1 MLTRLINWDVLIMHL
16 YLWHHLRHRL
26 IAGFILL
33 AAALPYPAT
42 GETPPTVLV
51 IGDSLSAAYGMDMEQ
66 GWVHLL
72 AEKLSDQSPGAS
84 VINASISGD
93 TTGGGAQRLP
103 SLLEQH
109 EPSIVIIELG
119 GNDGLRAY
127 PIKQMR
133 NNLAAMTDASLAQGA
148 KVLLLAAE
156 APPNLGRRYTTLFRE
171 SYSQL
176 ANGDNVIAL
185 PFIVES
191 IFLSS
196 ELMQSDR
203 THPNASAQPL
213 LLDVVWPT
221 LSSLLGSS
229 DHE

>member
-1 MLTRLINWDVLIMHL
+1 MLVALVLTTS
-16 YLWHHLRHRL
+16 
-26 IAGFILL
+26 AS
-33 AAALPYPAT
+33 AEP
-42 GETPPTVLV
+42 PPTVLV

-72 AEKLSDQSPGAS
+72 SEKLSDQSPRAT
-84 VINASISGD
+84 VVNASISGD

-109 EPSIVIIELG
+109 EPSVVIIELG

-133 NNLAAMTDASLAQGA
+133 ANLATMTQASLEHGA

-176 ANGDNVIAL
+176 ANDENVIAL

-196 ELMQSDR
+196 DLMQSDR
-203 THPNASAQPL
+203 THPNATAQPL

-221 LSSLLGSS
+221 LTSLLGSP
-229 DHE
+229 ENE

>member
-1 MLTRLINWDVLIMHL
+1 MLVALVL
-16 YLWHHLRHRL
+16 
-26 IAGFILL
+26 
-33 AAALPYPAT
+33 AT
-42 GETPPTVLV
+42 SASAEPPPTVLV
-51 IGDSLSAAYGMDMEQ
+51 IGDSLSADYGMDIEQ

-72 AEKLSDQSPGAS
+72 SEKLSDQSPRAT
-84 VINASISGD
+84 VVNASISGD

-109 EPSIVIIELG
+109 EPSVVIIELG

-133 NNLAAMTDASLAQGA
+133 ANLATMTQASLEQGA

-176 ANGDNVIAL
+176 ANDENVIAL

-196 ELMQSDR
+196 DLMQSDR
-203 THPNASAQPL
+203 THPNATAQPL

-221 LSSLLGSS
+221 LTSLLGSP
-229 DHE
+229 ENE

>member
-1 MLTRLINWDVLIMHL
+1 M
-16 YLWHHLRHRL
+16 
-26 IAGFILL
+26 L
-33 AAALPYPAT
+33 AAAFPCPAT

-109 EPSIVIIELG
+109 EPNIVIIELG

-133 NNLAAMTDASLAQGA
+133 ANLAKMTQASLEQGA

-176 ANGDNVIAL
+176 ANDENVVAL

-196 ELMQSDR
+196 DLMQSDR
-203 THPNASAQPL
+203 THPNATAQPL

-221 LSSLLGSS
+221 LTRLLGSPE
-229 DHE
+229 DE

>member
-1 MLTRLINWDVLIMHL
+1 M
-16 YLWHHLRHRL
+16 
-26 IAGFILL
+26 L

-42 GETPPTVLV
+42 GETAPTVLV

-103 SLLEQH
+103 LLLEQH
-109 EPSIVIIELG
+109 EPSVVIIELG

-133 NNLAAMTDASLAQGA
+133 NNLAAMTEASLAQGA

-176 ANGDNVIAL
+176 ANGDTVVAI
-185 PFIVES
+185 PFIVET

-203 THPNASAQPL
+203 THPNPSAQPL

-221 LSSLLGSS
+221 LNGLIGLT
-229 DHE
+229 DNE

>member
-1 MLTRLINWDVLIMHL
+1 MLVALVLTTS
-16 YLWHHLRHRL
+16 
-26 IAGFILL
+26 AS
-33 AAALPYPAT
+33 AEP
-42 GETPPTVLV
+42 PPTVLV
-51 IGDSLSAAYGMDMEQ
+51 IGDSLSAAYGMDIEQ

-72 AEKLSDQSPGAS
+72 SEKLSDQSPRAT
-84 VINASISGD
+84 VVNASISGD

-109 EPSIVIIELG
+109 EPSVVIIELG

-133 NNLAAMTDASLAQGA
+133 ANLAKMTQASLEQGA

-176 ANGDNVIAL
+176 ANDENVVAL

-196 ELMQSDR
+196 DLMQSDR
-203 THPNASAQPL
+203 THPNATAQPL

-221 LSSLLGSS
+221 LTSLLGSP
-229 DHE
+229 ENE

>member
-1 MLTRLINWDVLIMHL
+1 MLVALVL
-16 YLWHHLRHRL
+16 
-26 IAGFILL
+26 
-33 AAALPYPAT
+33 AT
-42 GETPPTVLV
+42 SASAEPPPTVLV
-51 IGDSLSAAYGMDMEQ
+51 IGDSLSAAYGMDIEQ

-72 AEKLSDQSPGAS
+72 SEKLSDQSPRAT
-84 VINASISGD
+84 VVNASISGD

-109 EPSIVIIELG
+109 EPSVVIIELG

-133 NNLAAMTDASLAQGA
+133 ANLATMTQASLEQGA

-176 ANGDNVIAL
+176 ANDENVIAL

-196 ELMQSDR
+196 DLMQSDR
-203 THPNASAQPL
+203 THPNATAQPL

-221 LSSLLGSS
+221 LTSLLGSPE
-229 DHE
+229 DE

>member
-1 MLTRLINWDVLIMHL
+1 MHF
-16 YLWHHLRHRL
+16 YLWHHLRDRL
-26 IAGFILL
+26 VAGFMLVAFAISNPVK
-33 AAALPYPAT
+33 A
-42 GETPPTVLV
+42 EIPPTVLV

-72 AEKLSDQSPGAS
+72 SEKLSDQSPGAT

-109 EPSIVIIELG
+109 EPTIVIIELG

-133 NNLAAMTDASLAQGA
+133 NHLGEMTDAALNEGA

-171 SYSQL
+171 SYSEL
-176 ANGDNVIAL
+176 ANGDTVVAL

-196 ELMQSDR
+196 DLMQSDR
-203 THPNASAQPL
+203 THPNANAQPL

-221 LSSLLGSS
+221 LISLLGVT
-229 DHE
+229 ENE

>member
-1 MLTRLINWDVLIMHL
+1 MLVALVL
-16 YLWHHLRHRL
+16 
-26 IAGFILL
+26 ANS
-33 AAALPYPAT
+33 ASAEP
-42 GETPPTVLV
+42 PPTVLV

-72 AEKLSDQSPGAS
+72 SEKLSDQSPGAT
-84 VINASISGD
+84 VVNASISGD

-103 SLLEQH
+103 PLLEQH
-109 EPSIVIIELG
+109 EPSVVIIELG

-133 NNLAAMTDASLAQGA
+133 ANLAKMTQASLEQGA

-176 ANGDNVIAL
+176 ANDENVVAL

-196 ELMQSDR
+196 DLMQSDR
-203 THPNASAQPL
+203 THPNATAQPL

-221 LSSLLGSS
+221 LTSLIGSP
-229 DHE
+229 ENE

>member
-1 MLTRLINWDVLIMHL
+1 MLVALVL
-16 YLWHHLRHRL
+16 
-26 IAGFILL
+26 ANS
-33 AAALPYPAT
+33 ASAEP
-42 GETPPTVLV
+42 PPTVLV

-72 AEKLSDQSPGAS
+72 SEKLSDQSPGAT
-84 VINASISGD
+84 VVNASISGD

-103 SLLEQH
+103 PLLVQH
-109 EPSIVIIELG
+109 EPSVVIIELG

-133 NNLAAMTDASLAQGA
+133 ANLAKMTQASLEQGA

-176 ANGDNVIAL
+176 ANDENVVAL

-196 ELMQSDR
+196 DLMQSDR
-203 THPNASAQPL
+203 THPNATAQPL

-221 LSSLLGSS
+221 LTRLLGSP
-229 DHE
+229 ENE

>member
-1 MLTRLINWDVLIMHL
+1 MLVALVL
-16 YLWHHLRHRL
+16 
-26 IAGFILL
+26 ANS
-33 AAALPYPAT
+33 ASAEP
-42 GETPPTVLV
+42 PPTVLV

-72 AEKLSDQSPGAS
+72 SEKLSDQSPGAT
-84 VINASISGD
+84 VVNASISGD

-103 SLLEQH
+103 PLLEQH
-109 EPSIVIIELG
+109 EPSVVIIELG

-133 NNLAAMTDASLAQGA
+133 ANLAKMTQASLEQGA

-176 ANGDNVIAL
+176 ANNENVVAL

-196 ELMQSDR
+196 DLMQSDR
-203 THPNASAQPL
+203 THPNATAQPL

-221 LSSLLGSS
+221 LTSLIGSP
-229 DHE
+229 ENE

>member
-1 MLTRLINWDVLIMHL
+1 MLVALVL
-16 YLWHHLRHRL
+16 
-26 IAGFILL
+26 
-33 AAALPYPAT
+33 AT
-42 GETPPTVLV
+42 SASAEPPPTVLV
-51 IGDSLSAAYGMDMEQ
+51 IGDSLSAAYGMDIEQ

-72 AEKLSDQSPGAS
+72 SEKLSDQSPRAT
-84 VINASISGD
+84 VVNASISGD

-109 EPSIVIIELG
+109 EPSVVIIELG

-133 NNLAAMTDASLAQGA
+133 ANLATMTQASLEQGA

-176 ANGDNVIAL
+176 ANDENVVAL

-196 ELMQSDR
+196 DLMQSDR
-203 THPNASAQPL
+203 THPNATAQPL

-221 LSSLLGSS
+221 LTSLLGSP
-229 DHE
+229 ENE

>member
-1 MLTRLINWDVLIMHL
+1 MLVALVL
-16 YLWHHLRHRL
+16 
-26 IAGFILL
+26 ANS
-33 AAALPYPAT
+33 ASAEP
-42 GETPPTVLV
+42 PPTVLV

-72 AEKLSDQSPGAS
+72 SEKLSDQSPGAT
-84 VINASISGD
+84 VVNASISGD

-103 SLLEQH
+103 PLLEQH
-109 EPSIVIIELG
+109 EPSVVIIELG

-133 NNLAAMTDASLAQGA
+133 ANLAKMTQASLEQGA

-176 ANGDNVIAL
+176 ANDENVVAL

-196 ELMQSDR
+196 DLMQSDR
-203 THPNASAQPL
+203 THPNATAQPL

-221 LSSLLGSS
+221 LTSLLGSPKN
-229 DHE
+229 E

>member
-1 MLTRLINWDVLIMHL
+1 MLVALVL
-16 YLWHHLRHRL
+16 
-26 IAGFILL
+26 
-33 AAALPYPAT
+33 AT
-42 GETPPTVLV
+42 SASAEPPPTVLV
-51 IGDSLSAAYGMDMEQ
+51 IGDSLSAAYGMDIEQ

-72 AEKLSDQSPGAS
+72 SEKLSDQSPRAT
-84 VINASISGD
+84 VVNASISGD

-109 EPSIVIIELG
+109 EPSVVIIELG

-133 NNLAAMTDASLAQGA
+133 ANLATMTQASLEQGA

-176 ANGDNVIAL
+176 ANDENVIAL

-196 ELMQSDR
+196 DLMQSDR
-203 THPNASAQPL
+203 THPNATAQPL

-221 LSSLLGSS
+221 LTSLLGSP
-229 DHE
+229 ENE

>member
-1 MLTRLINWDVLIMHL
+1 MLVALVLTTS
-16 YLWHHLRHRL
+16 
-26 IAGFILL
+26 AS
-33 AAALPYPAT
+33 AEP
-42 GETPPTVLV
+42 PPTVLV
-51 IGDSLSAAYGMDMEQ
+51 IGDSLSAAYGMDIEQ

-72 AEKLSDQSPGAS
+72 SEKLSDQSPRAT
-84 VINASISGD
+84 VVNASISGD

-109 EPSIVIIELG
+109 EPSVVIIELG

-133 NNLAAMTDASLAQGA
+133 ANLATMTQASLEQGA

-176 ANGDNVIAL
+176 ANDENVIAL

-196 ELMQSDR
+196 DLMQSDR
-203 THPNASAQPL
+203 THPNATAQPL

-221 LSSLLGSS
+221 LTSLLGSP
-229 DHE
+229 ENE

>member
-1 MLTRLINWDVLIMHL
+1 MALVL
-16 YLWHHLRHRL
+16 
-26 IAGFILL
+26 ANS
-33 AAALPYPAT
+33 ASAEP
-42 GETPPTVLV
+42 PPTVLV

-72 AEKLSDQSPGAS
+72 SEKLSDQSPGAT
-84 VINASISGD
+84 VVNASISGD

-103 SLLEQH
+103 PLLEQH
-109 EPSIVIIELG
+109 EPSVVIIELG

-133 NNLAAMTDASLAQGA
+133 ANLAKMTQASLEQGA

-176 ANGDNVIAL
+176 ANDENVVAL

-196 ELMQSDR
+196 DLMQSDR
-203 THPNASAQPL
+203 THPNATAQPL

-221 LSSLLGSS
+221 LTSLIGSP
-229 DHE
+229 ENE

>member
-1 MLTRLINWDVLIMHL
+1 MLVALVL
-16 YLWHHLRHRL
+16 
-26 IAGFILL
+26 
-33 AAALPYPAT
+33 AT
-42 GETPPTVLV
+42 SASAEPPPTVLV
-51 IGDSLSAAYGMDMEQ
+51 IGDSLSAAYGMDIEQ

-72 AEKLSDQSPGAS
+72 SEKLSDQSPRATVG
-84 VINASISGD
+84 NASISGD

-103 SLLEQH
+103 SLLEQP
-109 EPSIVIIELG
+109 EPSVVIIELG

-127 PIKQMR
+127 PVKQMR
-133 NNLAAMTDASLAQGA
+133 ANLATMTQASLEQGA

-176 ANGDNVIAL
+176 ANDENVIAL

-196 ELMQSDR
+196 DLMQSDR
-203 THPNASAQPL
+203 THPNATAQPL

-221 LSSLLGSS
+221 LTSLLGSP
-229 DHE
+229 ENE

>member
-1 MLTRLINWDVLIMHL
+1 MASASHFPVT
-16 YLWHHLRHRL
+16 
-26 IAGFILL
+26 A
-33 AAALPYPAT
+33 
-42 GETPPTVLV
+42 ETPPTVLV
-51 IGDSLSAAYGMDMEQ
+51 VGDSLSAAYGMDMDQ

-72 AEKLSDQSPGAS
+72 AERLSDESPGAS

-103 SLLEQH
+103 SLLERH

-133 NNLAAMTDASLAQGA
+133 DNLTTMTEASLAQGA

-176 ANGDNVIAL
+176 ANGENVVVL

-203 THPNASAQPL
+203 THPNVLAQPL
-213 LLDVVWPT
+213 LLDVVWPAVN
-221 LSSLLGSS
+221 SLLGSS
-229 DHE
+229 DDE

>member
-1 MLTRLINWDVLIMHL
+1 MLVALVLTTS
-16 YLWHHLRHRL
+16 
-26 IAGFILL
+26 AS
-33 AAALPYPAT
+33 AEP
-42 GETPPTVLV
+42 PPTVLV
-51 IGDSLSAAYGMDMEQ
+51 IGDSLSAAYGMDIEQ

-72 AEKLSDQSPGAS
+72 SEKLSDQSPRAT
-84 VINASISGD
+84 VVNASISGD

-109 EPSIVIIELG
+109 EPSVVIIELG

-133 NNLAAMTDASLAQGA
+133 ANLATMTQASLEQGA

-176 ANGDNVIAL
+176 ANDENVIAL

-196 ELMQSDR
+196 DLMQSDR
-203 THPNASAQPL
+203 THPNATAQPL

-221 LSSLLGSS
+221 LTSLIGSP
-229 DHE
+229 ENE

>member
-1 MLTRLINWDVLIMHL
+1 MLVALVLTTS
-16 YLWHHLRHRL
+16 
-26 IAGFILL
+26 AS
-33 AAALPYPAT
+33 AEP
-42 GETPPTVLV
+42 PPTVLV
-51 IGDSLSAAYGMDMEQ
+51 IGDSLSAAYGMDIEQ

-72 AEKLSDQSPGAS
+72 SEKLSDQSPRAT
-84 VINASISGD
+84 VVNASISGD

-109 EPSIVIIELG
+109 EPSVVIIELG

-133 NNLAAMTDASLAQGA
+133 ANLAKMTQASLEQGA

-176 ANGDNVIAL
+176 ANDENVVAL

-196 ELMQSDR
+196 DLMQSDR
-203 THPNASAQPL
+203 THPNATAQPL

-221 LSSLLGSS
+221 LTSLIGSP
-229 DHE
+229 ENE

>member
-1 MLTRLINWDVLIMHL
+1 MLVALVLTTS
-16 YLWHHLRHRL
+16 
-26 IAGFILL
+26 AS
-33 AAALPYPAT
+33 AEP
-42 GETPPTVLV
+42 PPTVLV
-51 IGDSLSAAYGMDMEQ
+51 IGDSLSAAYGMDIEQ

-72 AEKLSDQSPGAS
+72 SEKLSDQSPRAT
-84 VINASISGD
+84 VVNASISGD

-109 EPSIVIIELG
+109 EPSVVIIELG

-133 NNLAAMTDASLAQGA
+133 ANLATMTQASLEQGA

-176 ANGDNVIAL
+176 ANDENVIAL

-196 ELMQSDR
+196 DLMQSDR
-203 THPNASAQPL
+203 THPNATAQPL

-221 LSSLLGSS
+221 LTSLLGSPE
-229 DHE
+229 DE

>member
-1 MLTRLINWDVLIMHL
+1 MLVALVLTTS
-16 YLWHHLRHRL
+16 
-26 IAGFILL
+26 AS
-33 AAALPYPAT
+33 AEP
-42 GETPPTVLV
+42 PPTVLV
-51 IGDSLSAAYGMDMEQ
+51 IGDSLSAAYGMDIEQ

-72 AEKLSDQSPGAS
+72 SEKLSDQSPRAT
-84 VINASISGD
+84 VVNASISGD

-109 EPSIVIIELG
+109 EPSVVIIELG

-133 NNLAAMTDASLAQGA
+133 ANLATMTQASLEHGA

-176 ANGDNVIAL
+176 ANDENVVAL

-196 ELMQSDR
+196 DLMQSDR
-203 THPNASAQPL
+203 THPNATAQPL

-221 LSSLLGSS
+221 LTSLLGSP
-229 DHE
+229 ENE

>member
-1 MLTRLINWDVLIMHL
+1 
-16 YLWHHLRHRL
+16 
-26 IAGFILL
+26 
-33 AAALPYPAT
+33 
-42 GETPPTVLV
+42 
-51 IGDSLSAAYGMDMEQ
+51 MEQ

-72 AEKLSDQSPGAS
+72 AEKLSDESPGAT

-103 SLLEQH
+103 SLLKQH
-109 EPSIVIIELG
+109 EPNIVIIELG

-133 NNLAAMTDASLAQGA
+133 NNLGAMTEASLARGA
-148 KVLLLAAE
+148 KVILLAAE
-156 APPNLGRRYTTLFRE
+156 APPNLGRRYTTLFRDSFSRLE
-171 SYSQL
+171 
-176 ANGDNVIAL
+176 NGKNVVTL

-221 LSSLLGSS
+221 LTRLLGSF
-229 DHE
+229 DHQ

>member
-1 MLTRLINWDVLIMHL
+1 MALVL
-16 YLWHHLRHRL
+16 
-26 IAGFILL
+26 ANS
-33 AAALPYPAT
+33 ASAEP
-42 GETPPTVLV
+42 PPTVLV

-72 AEKLSDQSPGAS
+72 SEKLSDQSPGATVVNS
-84 VINASISGD
+84 SISGD

-103 SLLEQH
+103 PLLEQH
-109 EPSIVIIELG
+109 EPSVVIIELG

-133 NNLAAMTDASLAQGA
+133 ANLAKMTQASLEQGA

-176 ANGDNVIAL
+176 ANDENVVAL

-196 ELMQSDR
+196 DLMQSDR
-203 THPNASAQPL
+203 THPNATAQPL

-221 LSSLLGSS
+221 LTSLLGSP
-229 DHE
+229 ENE

>member
-1 MLTRLINWDVLIMHL
+1 MLVALVL
-16 YLWHHLRHRL
+16 
-26 IAGFILL
+26 ANS
-33 AAALPYPAT
+33 ASAEP
-42 GETPPTVLV
+42 PPTVLV

-72 AEKLSDQSPGAS
+72 SEKLSDQSPGAT
-84 VINASISGD
+84 VVNASISGD

-103 SLLEQH
+103 PLLEQH
-109 EPSIVIIELG
+109 EPSVVIIELG

-133 NNLAAMTDASLAQGA
+133 ANLAKMTQASLEQGA

-176 ANGDNVIAL
+176 ANDENVVAL

-196 ELMQSDR
+196 DLMQSDR
-203 THPNASAQPL
+203 THPNATAQPL

-221 LSSLLGSS
+221 LTRLLGSPE
-229 DHE
+229 DE

>member
-1 MLTRLINWDVLIMHL
+1 MLVAL
-16 YLWHHLRHRL
+16 
-26 IAGFILL
+26 LL
-33 AAALPYPAT
+33 ANPASA
-42 GETPPTVLV
+42 EPPPTVLV

-72 AEKLSDQSPGAS
+72 SEKLSDQSPGAT
-84 VINASISGD
+84 VVNASISGD

-103 SLLEQH
+103 PLLEQH
-109 EPSIVIIELG
+109 EPSVVIIELG

-133 NNLAAMTDASLAQGA
+133 ANLATMTQASLEQGA

-176 ANGDNVIAL
+176 ANDENVVAL

-196 ELMQSDR
+196 DLMQGDR
-203 THPNASAQPL
+203 THPDATAQPL

-221 LSSLLGSS
+221 LTRLLGSP
-229 DHE
+229 ENE

>member
-1 MLTRLINWDVLIMHL
+1 MALVL
-16 YLWHHLRHRL
+16 
-26 IAGFILL
+26 ANS
-33 AAALPYPAT
+33 ASAEP
-42 GETPPTVLV
+42 PPTVLV

-72 AEKLSDQSPGAS
+72 SEKLSDQSPGAT
-84 VINASISGD
+84 VVNASISGD

-109 EPSIVIIELG
+109 EPSVVIIELG

-133 NNLAAMTDASLAQGA
+133 TNLAKMTQASLEQGA

-176 ANGDNVIAL
+176 ANDENVIAL

-196 ELMQSDR
+196 DLMQSDR
-203 THPNASAQPL
+203 THPNATAQPL

-221 LSSLLGSS
+221 LTSLLGSP
-229 DHE
+229 ENE

>member
-1 MLTRLINWDVLIMHL
+1 MLVALVL
-16 YLWHHLRHRL
+16 
-26 IAGFILL
+26 
-33 AAALPYPAT
+33 AT
-42 GETPPTVLV
+42 SASAEPPPTVLV
-51 IGDSLSAAYGMDMEQ
+51 IGDSLSAAYGMDIEQ

-72 AEKLSDQSPGAS
+72 SEKLSDQSPRAT
-84 VINASISGD
+84 VVNASISGD

-109 EPSIVIIELG
+109 EPSVVIIELG

-133 NNLAAMTDASLAQGA
+133 ANLATMTQASLEHGA

-176 ANGDNVIAL
+176 ANDENVIAL

-196 ELMQSDR
+196 DLMQSDR
-203 THPNASAQPL
+203 THPNATAQPL

-221 LSSLLGSS
+221 LTSLLGSP
-229 DHE
+229 ENE

>member
-1 MLTRLINWDVLIMHL
+1 MLVALVL
-16 YLWHHLRHRL
+16 
-26 IAGFILL
+26 
-33 AAALPYPAT
+33 AT
-42 GETPPTVLV
+42 SASAEPPPTVLV
-51 IGDSLSAAYGMDMEQ
+51 IGDSLSAAYGMDIEQ
-66 GWVHLL
+66 GWDHLL
-72 AEKLSDQSPGAS
+72 SEKLSDQSPRAT
-84 VINASISGD
+84 VVNASISGD

-109 EPSIVIIELG
+109 EPSVVIIELG

-133 NNLAAMTDASLAQGA
+133 ANLATMTQASLEQGA

-176 ANGDNVIAL
+176 ANDENVIAL

-196 ELMQSDR
+196 DLMQSDR
-203 THPNASAQPL
+203 THPNATAQPL

-221 LSSLLGSS
+221 LTSLLGSP
-229 DHE
+229 ENE

>member
-1 MLTRLINWDVLIMHL
+1 MLVALVL
-16 YLWHHLRHRL
+16 
-26 IAGFILL
+26 ANS
-33 AAALPYPAT
+33 ASAEP
-42 GETPPTVLV
+42 PPTVLV
-51 IGDSLSAAYGMDMEQ
+51 IGDSLSAAYGMDIEQ

-72 AEKLSDQSPGAS
+72 SEKLSDQSPRAT
-84 VINASISGD
+84 VVNASISGD

-109 EPSIVIIELG
+109 EPSVVIIELG

-133 NNLAAMTDASLAQGA
+133 ANLAKMTQASLEQGA

-176 ANGDNVIAL
+176 ANDENVVAL

-196 ELMQSDR
+196 DLMQSDR
-203 THPNASAQPL
+203 THPNATAQPL

-221 LSSLLGSS
+221 LTRLLGSP
-229 DHE
+229 ENE

>member
-1 MLTRLINWDVLIMHL
+1 M
-16 YLWHHLRHRL
+16 
-26 IAGFILL
+26 L
-33 AAALPYPAT
+33 AAALPYPAA

-109 EPSIVIIELG
+109 EPSVVIIELG

-176 ANGDNVIAL
+176 ANGDTVVAI
-185 PFIVES
+185 PFIVET

-221 LSSLLGSS
+221 LNGLIGLTGN
-229 DHE
+229 E

>member
-1 MLTRLINWDVLIMHL
+1 MLVALVL
-16 YLWHHLRHRL
+16 
-26 IAGFILL
+26 ANS
-33 AAALPYPAT
+33 ASAEP
-42 GETPPTVLV
+42 PPTVLV

-72 AEKLSDQSPGAS
+72 SEKLSDQSPRAT
-84 VINASISGD
+84 VVNASISGD

-103 SLLEQH
+103 PLLEQH
-109 EPSIVIIELG
+109 EPSVVIIELG

-133 NNLAAMTDASLAQGA
+133 ANLAKMTQASLEQGA

-176 ANGDNVIAL
+176 ANDENVVAL

-196 ELMQSDR
+196 DLMQSDR
-203 THPNASAQPL
+203 THPNATAQPL

-221 LSSLLGSS
+221 LTSLLGSP
-229 DHE
+229 ENE

>member
-1 MLTRLINWDVLIMHL
+1 MLVALVL
-16 YLWHHLRHRL
+16 
-26 IAGFILL
+26 ANS
-33 AAALPYPAT
+33 ASAEP
-42 GETPPTVLV
+42 PPTVLV

-72 AEKLSDQSPGAS
+72 SEKLSDRSPGAT
-84 VINASISGD
+84 VVNASISGD

-103 SLLEQH
+103 PLLEQH
-109 EPSIVIIELG
+109 EPSVVIIELG

-133 NNLAAMTDASLAQGA
+133 TNLAKMTQASLEQGA

-176 ANGDNVIAL
+176 ANDENVVAL

-196 ELMQSDR
+196 DLMQSDR
-203 THPNASAQPL
+203 THPNATAQPL

-221 LSSLLGSS
+221 LTRLLGSP
-229 DHE
+229 ENE

>member
-1 MLTRLINWDVLIMHL
+1 MHL
-16 YLWHHLRHRL
+16 YLWHHLRQRL
-26 IAGFILL
+26 TAGFMLVALVL
-33 AAALPYPAT
+33 ANSASAEP
-42 GETPPTVLV
+42 PPTVLV

-72 AEKLSDQSPGAS
+72 SEKLSDQSPGAT
-84 VINASISGD
+84 VVNASISGD

-103 SLLEQH
+103 PLLEQH
-109 EPSIVIIELG
+109 EPSVVIIELG

-133 NNLAAMTDASLAQGA
+133 ANLAKMTQASLEQGA

-176 ANGDNVIAL
+176 ANDENVVAL

-196 ELMQSDR
+196 DLMQSDR
-203 THPNASAQPL
+203 THPNATAQPL

-221 LSSLLGSS
+221 LTSLIGSP
-229 DHE
+229 ENE

>member
-1 MLTRLINWDVLIMHL
+1 MALVLTTS
-16 YLWHHLRHRL
+16 
-26 IAGFILL
+26 AS
-33 AAALPYPAT
+33 AEP
-42 GETPPTVLV
+42 PPTVLV
-51 IGDSLSAAYGMDMEQ
+51 IGDSLSAAYGMDIEQ

-72 AEKLSDQSPGAS
+72 SEKLSDQSPRAT
-84 VINASISGD
+84 VVNASISGD

-109 EPSIVIIELG
+109 EPSVVIIELG

-133 NNLAAMTDASLAQGA
+133 ANLATMTQASLEQGA

-176 ANGDNVIAL
+176 ANDENVVAL

-196 ELMQSDR
+196 DLMQSDR
-203 THPNASAQPL
+203 THPNATAQPL

-221 LSSLLGSS
+221 LTSLLGSP
-229 DHE
+229 ENE